1 METTEAAVL
10 AVEAAGADLVE
21 LGIPFSDPIAD
32 GPVIQKAG
40 ERALA
45 FGIGLA
51 QVLQMVRDFRSRDTA
66 TPIGPGCKLCEREAC
81 PQRAFPM
88 IGRPALAEP
97 GRSSFAPY
105 SSESLP

>member
-1 METTEAAVL
+1 MPDGRRYLWVARTVSHGRGGFGTPVKHFAVAL
-10 AVEAAGADLVE
+10 GCDIAHADRLVYGRGLDL
-21 LGIPFSDPIAD
+21 LGPDA
-32 GPVIQKAG
+32 
-40 ERALA
+40 
-45 FGIGLA
+45 
-51 QVLQMVRDFRSRDTA
+51 A